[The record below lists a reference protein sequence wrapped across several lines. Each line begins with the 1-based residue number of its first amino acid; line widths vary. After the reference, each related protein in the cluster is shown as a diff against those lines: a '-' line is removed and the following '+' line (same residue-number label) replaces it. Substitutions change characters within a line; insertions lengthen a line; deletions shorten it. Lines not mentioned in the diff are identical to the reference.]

1 DGIFY
6 HSSVDVTFASSD
18 GLPNSWNVA
27 QTIYVRAIND
37 LVLDGSDTQVFA
49 PELHTVNKI
58 RGPLILEG
66 AAGSGS
72 LSLPAPLMLPGELNV
87 RPSDGNVITF
97 TPASGE
103 GAIESM
109 RVRRAD
115 LQVLID
121 DPAKSFNN
129 FADFIGKTL
138 ELTEGPGTGVIL
150 D

>member
-58 RGPLILEG
+58 RGPLIIEG

-72 LSLPAPLMLPGELNV
+72 LSLPAPLMLPGELNL
-87 RPSDGNVITF
+87 RPSDGAVQAF
-97 TPASGE
+97 TAGTGE
-103 GAIESM
+103 GAFEFM
-109 RVRRAD
+109 NVRKED
-115 LQVLID
+115 LQALIND
-121 DPAKSFNN
+121 DTKDFDAL
-129 FADFIGKTL
+129 ADFI
-138 ELTEGPGTGVIL
+138 